1 MCGLKKKAIASI
13 ECTILIL
20 SGTALRSL
28 ENSRIGGESTSGKNG
43 PIRIEDEDVS
53 AALKLTTI

>member
-1 MCGLKKKAIASI
+1 MCGLKKAIASI

-28 ENSRIGGESTSGKNG
+28 KSSRIGGESTSGKNS
-43 PIRIEDEDVS
+43 PIRIDDEDF
-53 AALKLTTI
+53 

>member
-1 MCGLKKKAIASI
+1 MCGLKKAIASI

-28 ENSRIGGESTSGKNG
+28 ENSRIGGESTSGKNS
-43 PIRIEDEDVS
+43 PIRIEDEDFL
-53 AALKLTTI
+53 AALKLTTP